1 MIECATFSKV
11 SFNQFYADCL
21 KCFGADSVTEEI
33 AKSLYDGIKLPKRG
47 TAQSAGYDFFTP
59 VNIGLHPNEAVVIPT
74 GIRCEMN
81 DGWVLSLHMRSSLGF
96 KYFLGLAN
104 TTGVIDADYYSA
116 DNEGHIM
123 AKLVNRGSNSVGLNI
138 GDKFMQGIF
147 TQYGI
152 TTDDDATGERTG
164 GIGSTGK

>member
-11 SFNQFYADCL
+11 SFNQFYDGCVR
-21 KCFGADSVTEEI
+21 CFGDNSVTEDI
-33 AKSLYDGIKLPKRG
+33 VKSLYDGIKLPKRG

-59 VNIGLHPNEAVVIPT
+59 VNIHLNPGADITIPT

-81 DGWVLSLHMRSSLGF
+81 DGWVLTLHMRSSLGF

-104 TTGVIDADYYSA
+104 LTGIIDADYAHA

-123 AKLVNRGSNSVGLNI
+123 AKLVNKGNQPVDINI
-138 GDKFMQGIF
+138 GEKFVQGIF
-147 TQYGI
+147 LQYGI

-164 GIGSTGK
+164 GFGSTGK